1 MSASSKRALPVP
13 DELSEPFWA
22 AALEG
27 RLLIQ
32 RSPRTGKFQWY
43 PRGHCLDDPSQTP
56 EWVQVSGLGNVYAYS
71 IIHRT
76 GNPAVEPPFAIA
88 LVELDEGVVVTANLV
103 GIDFEQVQI
112 GMRVQLVFE
121 SISPEFS
128 IPQFTGADT

>member
-1 MSASSKRALPVP
+1 
-13 DELSEPFWA
+13 
-22 AALEG
+22 
-27 RLLIQ
+27 
-32 RSPRTGKFQWY
+32 
-43 PRGHCLDDPSQTP
+43 LDDPSQTP

-112 GMRVQLVFE
+112 GMRVQVVFE